1 MLINYFISIFVIMK
15 KNLILKGKS
24 EIDNL
29 FATGVSVSSEF
40 VFAKV
45 LSSDSTKFLFAVS
58 SKKFRR
64 AVDRNRIKRLMREV
78 TRKVDVSGIKIAFI
92 YTGKDLPTYKEVESS
107 INTIISKI

>member
-1 MLINYFISIFVIMK
+1 MK
-15 KNLILKGKS
+15 KSLMLKGKI

-29 FATGVSVSSEF
+29 FETGTPVSSDF
-40 VFAKV
+40 IFAKV

-78 TRKVDVSGIKIAFI
+78 TRKIDVSGVKIAFI
-92 YTGKDLPTYKEVESS
+92 YTGKSLPTYSEVESS
-107 INTIISKI
+107 INTIINKI

>member
-1 MLINYFISIFVIMK
+1 VIVK
-15 KNLILKGKS
+15 KSLILKGKS

-29 FATGVSVSSEF
+29 FTTGYPVSSDF
-40 VFAKV
+40 VFKV

-78 TRKVDVSGIKIAFI
+78 TRKIDISGVKIAFI
-92 YTGKDLPTYKEVESS
+92 YTGKYLPTYSEVELS
-107 INTIISKI
+107 IKSIIGKI

>member
-1 MLINYFISIFVIMK
+1 MK
-15 KNLILKGKS
+15 KSLILKDKS

-29 FATGVSVSSEF
+29 FTTGYPVSSDF

-58 SKKFRR
+58 SNKFRR

-78 TRKVDVSGIKIAFI
+78 TRKIDISGVKIAFI
-92 YTGKDLPTYKEVESS
+92 YTGKYLPTYSEVESS
-107 INTIISKI
+107 IKSIIGNILNN

>member
-1 MLINYFISIFVIMK
+1 MK
-15 KNLILKGKS
+15 KSLILKGTT

-29 FATGVSVSSEF
+29 FATGVSVTSDCI
-40 VFAKV
+40 FAKV

-58 SKKFRR
+58 SKKFKR

-78 TRKVDVSGIKIAFI
+78 SRKVNVSGIKIAFI